1 MFVNKAGGPPG
12 LTYYTRDAVADFY
25 LDKWK
30 DIMINTRDIN
40 YACEQIADLFIDYN
54 KVYEKGVEAA
64 SRRYNNASD
73 IPSIKAITQFER
85 NDSRYIFNIYN
96 IVNMLTPESNID
108 WSLKLSNVT
117 PEDIVEL
124 DFSQTRL
131 KAHNR
136 DLMFWEDKNGDL
148 CAISIGPKL
157 VFIIVDKDPSINI
170 IYDFVNPGN
179 KINDY
184 INAEQLSGIF
194 NEYKTNGFNYKV
206 ERDIKYV
213 ISSILSN
220 PTKYYN
226 TIKYKNAN
234 DILIFGQKDIK
245 KAINTTTTKIF
256 TDPSYSP

>member
-12 LTYYTRDAVADFY
+12 LAYYARDAVADFY

-64 SRRYNNASD
+64 SRRYDNASD

-124 DFSQTRL
+124 DFS
-131 KAHNR
+131 
-136 DLMFWEDKNGDL
+136 
-148 CAISIGPKL
+148 
-157 VFIIVDKDPSINI
+157 
-170 IYDFVNPGN
+170 
-179 KINDY
+179 
-184 INAEQLSGIF
+184 
-194 NEYKTNGFNYKV
+194 
-206 ERDIKYV
+206 
-213 ISSILSN
+213 
-220 PTKYYN
+220 
-226 TIKYKNAN
+226 
-234 DILIFGQKDIK
+234 
-245 KAINTTTTKIF
+245 
-256 TDPSYSP
+256 